1 VKKLSFEIPGAVITY
16 NYLCDQ
22 MPVEWRESDLL
33 FVKLPNGNTIDVG
46 WYPACDPTGR
56 FKITL
61 SDSVQNQIDVSR
73 VSDIDQLVGIIEGM
87 ALRSRQS
94 SNRVASTSVDLIGSP
109 HNAAQSS
116 SSTSMAPVVYQN
128 AFPAPQLQVAIS

>member
-1 VKKLSFEIPGAVITY
+1 VKKLSFDIPEAVITY
-16 NYLCDQ
+16 NYLCDP
-22 MPVEWRESDLL
+22 MPVEWREADLL

-61 SDSVQNQIDVSR
+61 SDSVQNQIDVFK
-73 VSDIDQLVGIIEGM
+73 VSDIDQLVGAVEGL

-94 SNRVASTSVDLIGSP
+94 SNRVASSSVVLVGSP
-109 HNAAQSS
+109 HNSVQSTS
-116 SSTSMAPVVYQN
+116 SSMAPVVLQN
-128 AFPAPQLQVAIS
+128 VYPAPQPQVAIS